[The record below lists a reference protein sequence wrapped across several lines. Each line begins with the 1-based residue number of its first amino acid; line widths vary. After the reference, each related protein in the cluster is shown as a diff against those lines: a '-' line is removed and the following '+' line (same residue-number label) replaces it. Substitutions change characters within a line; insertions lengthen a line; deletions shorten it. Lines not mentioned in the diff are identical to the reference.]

1 MVVMVLRWYDTLK
14 KAKSSKFYL
23 KFFMPRKVR
32 ISLGINATVSFFMK
46 ILFFVQDLL
55 VFETR
60 SLVAR
65 GNGFV
70 YVLFTVKKQ
79 SRKGCFPSENDRCVT
94 KDFLLTHT

>member
-1 MVVMVLRWYDTLK
+1 
-14 KAKSSKFYL
+14 
-23 KFFMPRKVR
+23 MPRKVR

-46 ILFFVQDLL
+46 MLFFVQGLL

-79 SRKGCFPSENDRCVT
+79 SRKGKRSLRDKGLSVNPYMTTVT
-94 KDFLLTHT
+94 LWWLVSLRNTIYRH